1 MIGGCALS
9 VLCHC
14 WPSLDADTFARR
26 LELLAPPPAA
36 SLRSS
41 VTGTLGNGHR
51 GAAQRTPRRSS
62 VRTAGSELGRQIVDV
77 LSSILSTN
85 AEATCPRSAEARRI
99 ISVFLNSLSLDR
111 CANHAAQRL
120 AVVMFTGIELLF
132 SSFSSFS
139 FLPFRVCLVC

>member
-1 MIGGCALS
+1 MPFALEYS
-9 VLCHC
+9 CTPPTIVDRHVGFARYTLCHC
-14 WPSLDADTFARR
+14 WPSPNADTFARR

-41 VTGTLGNGHR
+41 ATGTLGQGR
-51 GAAQRTPRRSS
+51 GGPAHRTPRRSS

-111 CANHAAQRL
+111 
-120 AVVMFTGIELLF
+120 
-132 SSFSSFS
+132 
-139 FLPFRVCLVC
+139 